1 MRRKKWILAVLAA
14 AVMVAAVAKAWFI
27 EPIARIEPLKEVTDL
42 SEEWIVKSGSLPSE
56 GEMEYH
62 YRIPKDDPK
71 DLVFTVENCG
81 EPFRVYLDGEPI
93 FQYNDKY
100 REKGLMLQWIPLSAD
115 AGGKELTLCI
125 GEEVG
130 EGLLA
135 GKYASWIGP
144 QDAVFL
150 KVVEEN
156 LYMAFLGCF
165 TIILG
170 IAVTVMSFAF
180 AGRSPVTVKKSFRYL
195 GIFIFLTGVW
205 EITDSS
211 ILQIVTGKTAVITL
225 FSFFSFMMMP
235 CFFVCFMKTMMTEG
249 KKALSILEFL
259 YLANAVFTSGSYLF
273 RIFNLYETLSLQ
285 HILIVV
291 SVITVLFYG
300 IREVR
305 QKENRK
311 IRKTIIGLGFLA
323 LSGMISLGVFYT
335 GFFRLYPVFYS
346 TGLFIFIGCLAS
358 TAVDELYYHLEASA
372 STKVYRSLAYT
383 DVMTRMNNRSA
394 FIEDQERREVKTGEG
409 CIVMDI
415 NNLKQINDQY
425 GHLEGDSLI
434 RDAAECIRQVFEG
447 IGICYRMGG
456 DEFVVILENTTEE
469 DLKKNIQNLERQ
481 LEYKNRDRKFP
492 IVIASGYE
500 IAGEEGSLMRD
511 LLDGADA
518 GMYRKKQAMKEKHQ
532 KI

>member
-1 MRRKKWILAVLAA
+1 
-14 AVMVAAVAKAWFI
+14 
-27 EPIARIEPLKEVTDL
+27 
-42 SEEWIVKSGSLPSE
+42 
-56 GEMEYH
+56 MEYH
-62 YRIPKDDPK
+62 YRIPKDDSK
-71 DLVFTVENCG
+71 DLVFAVENCG
-81 EPFRVYLDGEPI
+81 EPFRVYLDGEAI

-180 AGRSPVTVKKSFRYL
+180 TGRSPVTVKKSFRYL

-311 IRKTIIGLGFLA
+311 IRKTIIGLGFVRNDF
-323 LSGMISLGVFYT
+323 SGCFLYGIFPVISGFLQYGTFYFYRLPCQYGSRRTLLPFGSQCQYQGIPEPCLYGCDDEDEQPISLY
-335 GFFRLYPVFYS
+335 
-346 TGLFIFIGCLAS
+346 
-358 TAVDELYYHLEASA
+358 
-372 STKVYRSLAYT
+372 
-383 DVMTRMNNRSA
+383 
-394 FIEDQERREVKTGEG
+394 
-409 CIVMDI
+409 
-415 NNLKQINDQY
+415 
-425 GHLEGDSLI
+425 
-434 RDAAECIRQVFEG
+434 
-447 IGICYRMGG
+447 
-456 DEFVVILENTTEE
+456 
-469 DLKKNIQNLERQ
+469 
-481 LEYKNRDRKFP
+481 
-492 IVIASGYE
+492 
-500 IAGEEGSLMRD
+500 
-511 LLDGADA
+511 
-518 GMYRKKQAMKEKHQ
+518 
-532 KI
+532 

>member
-14 AVMVAAVAKAWFI
+14 AVMAAAVVKAWFI

-71 DLVFTVENCG
+71 DLVFAVENCG

-180 AGRSPVTVKKSFRYL
+180 TGRSSVTAKKVS
-195 GIFIFLTGVW
+195 GIW
-205 EITDSS
+205 
-211 ILQIVTGKTAVITL
+211 
-225 FSFFSFMMMP
+225 
-235 CFFVCFMKTMMTEG
+235 
-249 KKALSILEFL
+249 
-259 YLANAVFTSGSYLF
+259 
-273 RIFNLYETLSLQ
+273 
-285 HILIVV
+285 
-291 SVITVLFYG
+291 
-300 IREVR
+300 
-305 QKENRK
+305 
-311 IRKTIIGLGFLA
+311 GFL
-323 LSGMISLGVFYT
+323 
-335 GFFRLYPVFYS
+335 FF
-346 TGLFIFIGCLAS
+346 
-358 TAVDELYYHLEASA
+358 
-372 STKVYRSLAYT
+372 
-383 DVMTRMNNRSA
+383 
-394 FIEDQERREVKTGEG
+394 
-409 CIVMDI
+409 
-415 NNLKQINDQY
+415 
-425 GHLEGDSLI
+425 
-434 RDAAECIRQVFEG
+434 
-447 IGICYRMGG
+447 
-456 DEFVVILENTTEE
+456 
-469 DLKKNIQNLERQ
+469 
-481 LEYKNRDRKFP
+481 
-492 IVIASGYE
+492 
-500 IAGEEGSLMRD
+500 
-511 LLDGADA
+511 
-518 GMYRKKQAMKEKHQ
+518 
-532 KI
+532 